1 MMEGESFSY
10 YINAI
15 FFVYTIHYVN
25 IVIYNIINLISLFF
39 FLIDLSSKFDHRR
52 SCKSAIIVGN
62 GTWPILHESKANT
75 RLYQLH
81 F

>member
-1 MMEGESFSY
+1 MEAASFSY

-15 FFVYTIHYVN
+15 FFEYTIHYVN
-25 IVIYNIINLISLFF
+25 IVIYNIINLINLF
-39 FLIDLSSKFDHRR
+39 FLIDLSSKFDNRR
-52 SCKSAIIVGN
+52 SCKFAIIVGT